1 MISSALVRSH
11 AVSIARCEFDNPW
24 YDQIVRTPTVPS
36 RMRVNYAHVASFQA
50 VKSLFAKLQ
59 FLTLRDVKLRYKQT
73 ALGVAWAAIQPLFTM
88 AVFTVFFGN
97 LG

>member
-1 MISSALVRSH
+1 
-11 AVSIARCEFDNPW
+11 
-24 YDQIVRTPTVPS
+24 
-36 RMRVNYAHVASFQA
+36 MRVNYAHVASFQA

-97 LG
+97 LGKLPSDGKPYAQFVLASPVPWLLFA